1 MKEQHFLVEEIV
13 SAKYLYM
20 LWLNLSLVHF
30 LLLFN
35 LFLCM
40 VMYDNEYKTK
50 EIKIELIIKLNDN
63 IYMVMIARHSL
74 PGFP

>member
-30 LLLFN
+30 LLLFT

-40 VMYDNEYKTK
+40 VMYDNEFKTK
-50 EIKIELIIKLNDN
+50 ENKN
-63 IYMVMIARHSL
+63 
-74 PGFP
+74 